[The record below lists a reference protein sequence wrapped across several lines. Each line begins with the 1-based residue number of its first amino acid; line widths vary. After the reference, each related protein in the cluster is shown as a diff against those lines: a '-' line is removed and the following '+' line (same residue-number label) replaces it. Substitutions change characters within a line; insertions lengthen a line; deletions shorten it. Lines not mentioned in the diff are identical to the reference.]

1 MTQLASPSPAQTFP
15 DLVEIQ
21 RESFLWFLNEGFE
34 EELLS
39 FSPIIDYT
47 GKLELHFL
55 PDFRLGDTAKGYKV
69 HQPR

>member
-1 MTQLASPSPAQTFP
+1 MTQLAVPSPAAPTLP

-21 RESFLWFLNEGFE
+21 RESFLWFLREGVE

-39 FSPIIDYT
+39 FSPIVDYT

-55 PDFRLGDTAKGYKV
+55 PE
-69 HQPR
+69 